1 MVCMVTFHNH
11 LTGYL
16 DLSVGSIVSW
26 QLAHSLMFKMKEH
39 FSKIEPLVIFFLG
52 KSISDVSILLMI
64 PLPFAKSC
72 EVDERIR
79 GQNLFNGL
87 GEEKPETIP
96 TV

>member
-1 MVCMVTFHNH
+1 M
-11 LTGYL
+11 
-16 DLSVGSIVSW
+16 
-26 QLAHSLMFKMKEH
+26 AHSLRFIIKEH
-39 FSKIEPLVIFFLG
+39 FYKVVPLVIFFLG
-52 KSISDVSILLMI
+52 KGISDVSILLMI

-96 TV
+96 MV